1 MAAYDLI
8 DVELEHLH
16 LDDVL
21 FSPYPYEQQMVK
33 YIDVQG
39 RQITP
44 LDGLD
49 MMVVREHGTIKIEG
63 MEKISRH
70 VWDQLKR
77 LCHDGPTTCH
87 VFVSNANSPSFPDHT
102 DPDDVVLFVV
112 DGEKNIIIN
121 GKEHVLGKGQS
132 VNIPAG
138 TVHRAINRKAS
149 VMLSI
154 GFEKFIT
161 EKL

>member
-16 LDDVL
+16 IDDVL

-33 YIDVQG
+33 YI
-39 RQITP
+39 T
-44 LDGLD
+44 LDGKQLTPND
-49 MMVVREHGTIKIEG
+49 ASEIGVMLAGGTIKIEG
-63 MEKISRH
+63 MEKINRH

-87 VFVSNANSPSFPDHT
+87 VFIATENSPSFPDHT

-112 DGEKNIIIN
+112 SGEKIIVID
-121 GKEHVLGKGQS
+121 EVVHILGAGQS
-132 VNIPAG
+132 ITIRAG
-138 TVHRAINRKAS
+138 TVHRAINKKAS

-154 GFEKFIT
+154 GFEKFVV